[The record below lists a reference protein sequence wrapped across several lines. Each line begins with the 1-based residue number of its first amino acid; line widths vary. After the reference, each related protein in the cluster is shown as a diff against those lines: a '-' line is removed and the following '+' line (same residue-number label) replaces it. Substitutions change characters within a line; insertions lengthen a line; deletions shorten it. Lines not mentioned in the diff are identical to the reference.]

1 MLTALS
7 HLASQTEQI
16 LADISYRFSAT
27 NAYYDLVCSRIA
39 QLKEQ
44 TASKLLNDMGGMR
57 KKLKLQEVQAASLE
71 EVEGWLN

>member
-1 MLTALS
+1 MATDEEFVKAGVRLELV
-7 HLASQTEQI
+7 QI
-16 LADISYRFSAT
+16 LRKLNINT
-27 NAYYDLVCSRIA
+27 LN

-71 EVEGWLN
+71 EIEGWLA